1 MGQSPQIPFQ
11 DELIK
16 YEEIS
21 VDKDNNLTYLR
32 NIENDELLMIKK

>member
-11 DELIK
+11 AELAQL
-16 YEEIS
+16 EQTS

-32 NIENDELLMIKK
+32 NTQNGQLLMIKK